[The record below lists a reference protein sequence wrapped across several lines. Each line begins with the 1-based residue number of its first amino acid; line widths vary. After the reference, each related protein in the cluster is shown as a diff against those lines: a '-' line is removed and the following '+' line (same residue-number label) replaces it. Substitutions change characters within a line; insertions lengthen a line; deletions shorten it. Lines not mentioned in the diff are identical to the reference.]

1 MPLKRNANRV
11 PRRVREW
18 ALETVASPARAG
30 GPGEAALQGRRG
42 GPGRRE
48 PGLADQVASSTAAA
62 KSGSRI
68 SWCPVI
74 ANPRAPSAFVGRS
87 TTFTRGR

>member
-1 MPLKRNANRV
+1 MPLKHNANRV
-11 PRRVREW
+11 PRREKGGPWSLRRP
-18 ALETVASPARAG
+18 PARAG
-30 GPGEAALQGRRG
+30 GPGEAGSRG
-42 GPGRRE
+42 GPGPRE